1 MVRTYTNKW
10 VFSRQCMEPL
20 KISRQSQVK
29 RESVVL
35 GISFFFPKVLAKEH
49 IHCDVDLDNA

>member
-20 KISRQSQVK
+20 KISLQSQVK
-29 RESVVL
+29 RESVAL
-35 GISFFFPKVLAKEH
+35 GTSFPNVLAKEH